1 MPPVKDKGCA
11 TAAAAPPAP
20 PPPLPRAGNGSGWLP
35 RRHSERPATT
45 VIRASASAVHPEES
59 PGRAP
64 SEEQADADAD
74 AAALPKLKPLHWDK
88 VRASSGRPTVWDQLK
103 ASSFR

>member
-64 SEEQADADAD
+64 SEEQADA
-74 AAALPKLKPLHWDK
+74 AALPKLKPLHWDK

>member
-1 MPPVKDKGCA
+1 MLFRS
-11 TAAAAPPAP
+11 AAAAWAP
-20 PPPLPRAGNGSGWLP
+20 LLSFTGGIGGGGGGGWLP
-35 RRHSERPATT
+35 RRLAERPMTT
-45 VIRASASAVHPEES
+45 VIRASAGAVHPEES

-64 SEEQADADAD
+64 SEKDADSD

>member
-1 MPPVKDKGCA
+1 MPPVKDNGGA
-11 TAAAAPPAP
+11 QAAAAPPAP
-20 PPPLPRAGNGSGWLP
+20 PPPLPRAGNGNGWLP
-35 RRHSERPATT
+35 RRLTERPVTT
-45 VIRASASAVHPEES
+45 VIRASAGAVHPEES
-59 PGRAP
+59 PGRTP
-64 SEEQADADAD
+64 SEKDADSD

>member
-1 MPPVKDKGCA
+1 MGLVVPCLFGPCHAWARAVPGR
-11 TAAAAPPAP
+11 AAR
-20 PPPLPRAGNGSGWLP
+20 LLIYSSGWLP
-35 RRHSERPATT
+35 RRHSERPTTT
-45 VIRASASAVHPEES
+45 VIRASANAVHPEES
-59 PGRAP
+59 PERAP
-64 SEEQADADAD
+64 SEKQADAD